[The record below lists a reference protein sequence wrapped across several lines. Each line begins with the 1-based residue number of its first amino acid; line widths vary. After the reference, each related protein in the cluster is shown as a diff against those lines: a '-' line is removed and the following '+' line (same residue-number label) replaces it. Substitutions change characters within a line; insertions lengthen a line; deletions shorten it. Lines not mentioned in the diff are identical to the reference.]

1 MILQADPINAMGGI
15 NPSWVLT
22 GAVVI
27 MITLLWRMLQT
38 MQKEIKDNNISIA
51 ALKIVVS
58 EHHIKHESHVKTLDE
73 HDAEFKRIRDSNS
86 KIADEIVMKLRM
98 AKIITGHE

>member
-22 GAVVI
+22 GAVII

-38 MQKEIKDNNISIA
+38 MQKEIKDNSISIA
-51 ALKIVVS
+51 NLNTVVS
-58 EHHIKHESHVKTLDE
+58 EHHIKHDAHVKALDE
-73 HDAEFKRIRDSNS
+73 HDAEFHRIRDSNS
-86 KIADEIVMKLRM
+86 KLADEIVVKLRL
-98 AKIITGHE
+98 AKMITGHE

>member
-22 GAVVI
+22 GVVTI
-27 MITLLWRMLQT
+27 MLILLWRMLVT
-38 MQKEIKDNNISIA
+38 MQKEIKENTDSINL
-51 ALKIVVS
+51 LKTNVS
-58 EHHIKHESHVKTLDE
+58 NHEEKHKSHVKALDE
-73 HDAEFKRIRDSNS
+73 HDEEFDRIRDSNS

-98 AKIITGHE
+98 AKMITGHD